1 MKSKITITL
10 IFICI
15 FISSLSGQVQLRR
28 LQTGIIGAAGVSFES
43 WKAKDNK
50 VTEMSIPVMF
60 IYPYSPKMSFYAMTS
75 SVSSNLDAGEKYSL
89 NGLSDL
95 KWGGHY
101 LMMNDK
107 LLVTLGMNLPTG
119 KHALKVEEYSVASAL
134 SVPAFNFRTPTLGQG
149 FDVQLGANSAMEMGS
164 WILGYGASYLMKGK
178 FKPLKEYEDAYNPGD
193 EVTLTAG
200 LDNNSAA
207 QEKSMLIRG
216 DVLYT
221 LYFDDTWGGE
231 KVFKSGN
238 RILVQLLSQF
248 KLGSYDAGLFV
259 RERIKGKNTTGSGK
273 TYATERLNSNANQF
287 EVQGW
292 AWFPSGQN
300 ARLKGLCDVKL
311 YSDSDFGTGGATLFG
326 LGGGGQFRLSPKLS
340 FNGDLRYYFGK
351 IKTSVEKVD
360 ATGMKLFGGFEYTL

>member
-1 MKSKITITL
+1 MKTKILWIPV
-10 IFICI
+10 CVA
-15 FISSLSGQVQLRR
+15 LSVSGLFGQVQLRR
-28 LQTGIIGAAGVSFES
+28 LQTDAIGAAGISFES

-60 IYPYSPKMSFYAMTS
+60 IYPYSPKISLYAMTS
-75 SVSSNLDAGEKYSL
+75 PVSSNLEAGEKYSL
-89 NGLSDL
+89 SGLSDL

-101 LMMNDK
+101 LTLNDR
-107 LLVTLGMNLPTG
+107 LLITLGVNLPTG
-119 KHALKVEEYSVASAL
+119 KHALEMEEYSVASAL

-164 WILGYGASYLMKGK
+164 MVLGYGASYLMKGK

-193 EVTLTAG
+193 EITLTAG
-200 LDNNSAA
+200 ADKNASILGRDM
-207 QEKSMLIRG
+207 QIRG

-238 RILVQLLSQF
+238 RILIQLLSQF
-248 KLGSYDAGLFV
+248 KLGSTDAGFFI

-287 EVQGW
+287 EIQGW
-292 AWFPSGQN
+292 AWLSSGQN
-300 ARLKGLCDVKL
+300 ARLKGLVDVKL
-311 YSDSDFGTGGATLFG
+311 YSDSDFKTGGANLYG
-326 LGGGGQFRLSPKLS
+326 VGGGGQFRLSPKWS

-360 ATGMKLFGGFEYTL
+360 ASGIKVFGGIECIL

>member
-1 MKSKITITL
+1 MKLKITAITV
-10 IFICI
+10 FIGL

-28 LQTGIIGAAGVSFES
+28 LQTDIIGAAGVSFES

-50 VTEMSIPVMF
+50 VTEMSVPVMF
-60 IYPYSPKMSFYAMTS
+60 IYPVRPKMSLYAMTS
-75 SVSSNLDAGEKYSL
+75 PVSSNLEAGEKYSL
-89 NGLSDL
+89 SGLSDL

-101 LMMNDK
+101 LTMNDR
-107 LLVTLGMNLPTG
+107 LLITLGMNLPTG

-149 FDVQLGANSAMEMGS
+149 FDVQLGANSAIEMGS
-164 WILGYGASYLMKGK
+164 WVLGYGACYLMKGK
-178 FKPLKEYEDAYNPGD
+178 FVPLKEYEEAYNPGD

-200 LDNNSAA
+200 VDKNSSILGKEM
-207 QEKSMLIRG
+207 QIRG

-221 LYFDDTWGGE
+221 LYFDDTWGGK
-231 KVFKSGN
+231 KVFKSGS
-238 RILVQLLSQF
+238 RILIQLLSQF

-292 AWFPSGQN
+292 AWLSSGHN
-300 ARLKGLCDVKL
+300 MRLKGLIEVKL
-311 YSDSDFGTGGATLFG
+311 YSDSDYRTGGANLVG
-326 LGGGGQFRLSPKLS
+326 VGGGGRFRLSPKLA

-351 IKTSVEKVD
+351 IKTSVDKVD